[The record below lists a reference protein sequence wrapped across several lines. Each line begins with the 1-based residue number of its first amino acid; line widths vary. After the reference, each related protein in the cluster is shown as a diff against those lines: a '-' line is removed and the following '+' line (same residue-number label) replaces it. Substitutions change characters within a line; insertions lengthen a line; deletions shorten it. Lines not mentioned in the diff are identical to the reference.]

1 MNAQP
6 ATTTSTAL
14 VPYKAPLVA
23 LITPDAALSRA
34 AVMRLLE
41 DGHDIAS
48 IATFHKRQTRR
59 VASPRFA

>member
-1 MNAQP
+1 MTAQP
-6 ATTTSTAL
+6 TSTAL

-23 LITPDAALSRA
+23 LMTPNAPVSRA
-34 AVMRLLE
+34 MVMRLLE

-48 IATFHKRQTRR
+48 IAYFHKRQTRR